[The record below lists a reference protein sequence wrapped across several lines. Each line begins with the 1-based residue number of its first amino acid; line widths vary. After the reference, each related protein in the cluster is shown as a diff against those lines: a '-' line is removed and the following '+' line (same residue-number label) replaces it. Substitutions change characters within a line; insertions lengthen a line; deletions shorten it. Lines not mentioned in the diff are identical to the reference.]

1 MKKLLFWT
9 VLIVGVIAVIGACS
23 KSDESSSSD
32 ATATASTVTSCSDTA
47 SGSITGID
55 NQSVSGTYSQMLQ
68 YVGYDG
74 VDNDTGC
81 TTNSGLLGGYSSHV
95 ANGYG
100 SFNMFR
106 VVTSSTSYATVTK
119 SYSDTSCSTEMAS
132 LVIGYTDVTIVDNVT
147 GLTTGDASIGTTGT
161 KATSKQY
168 CMKGKGTTDNG
179 TAWLNTYT
187 SGSGLTYV
195 TGEEKIT
202 AASGDTYYHLWHS
215 DNSSKSQGSGGYS
228 DFLGN
233 AWRQRSSS
241 SAYPT
246 DWTDSSAQD
255 VFQRQCIKNPFSGTG
270 LNALIEEDSN

>member
-1 MKKLLFWT
+1 MKKLLFWV

-23 KSDESSSSD
+23 KSDDSKSSD
-32 ATATASTVTSCSDTA
+32 ATATASVTSCSDTA

-55 NQSVSGTYSQMLQ
+55 NKSVSGSYSIMLQ

-81 TTNSGLLGGYSSHV
+81 TTNSGILGGFSSYV
-95 ANGYG
+95 ANGYA
-100 SFNMFR
+100 SFNYFR
-106 VVTSSTSYATVTK
+106 VVTSSTTFATVIK
-119 SYSDTSCSTEMAS
+119 SYSDTACSSEMAS
-132 LVIGYTDVTIVDNVT
+132 LVVGYTDVTIGDNVT

-187 SGSGLTYV
+187 SDSGLTYV
-195 TGEEKIT
+195 TGEEKISG
-202 AASGDTYYHLWHS
+202 ASGATYYHLWHS
-215 DNSSKSQGSGGYS
+215 DNTSKRQVSGYP

-255 VFQRQCIKNPFSGTG
+255 VFQR
-270 LNALIEEDSN
+270 

>member
-1 MKKLLFWT
+1 M

-23 KSDESSSSD
+23 KSDDSTTAA
-32 ATATASTVTSCSDTA
+32 ATAAATSTPTSCSSTA

-55 NQSVSGTYSQMLQ
+55 NQSVSGSYSQMLQ
-68 YVGYDG
+68 YAGTSG

-81 TTNSGLLGGYSSHV
+81 TTNTDILGGYSSHV

-147 GLTTGDASIGTTGT
+147 GLTTGNASNGTTGT
-161 KATSKQY
+161 KATAKQY

-187 SGSGLTYV
+187 SNSGITWV
-195 TGEEKIT
+195 TGEEQIT
-202 AASGDTYYHLWHS
+202 GASGATYYHLWHS
-215 DNSSKSQGSGGYS
+215 DNSSKSQGDGGYS

-246 DWTDSSAQD
+246 DWTDSGAQD
-255 VFQRQCIKNPFSGTG
+255 VFQR
-270 LNALIEEDSN
+270 

>member
-1 MKKLLFWT
+1 MKKLLFWMVLLVGT
-9 VLIVGVIAVIGACS
+9 VALIGSCAKKDDSTA
-23 KSDESSSSD
+23 

-81 TTNSGLLGGYSSHV
+81 TTNSGILGGYSSHV

-132 LVIGYTDVTIVDNVT
+132 LVIGYTDVAIGDNVT

-161 KATSKQY
+161 KATAKQY
-168 CMKGKGTTDNG
+168 CSKGKGTTDAG
-179 TAWLNTYT
+179 TAWLHTFT
-187 SGSGLTYV
+187 GGSGVTYV
-195 TGEEKIT
+195 TGEEQIT
-202 AASGDTYYHLWHS
+202 AASGTTYYYLWHS
-215 DNSSKSQGSGGYS
+215 DNSSKSQVGTSGYQ

-233 AWRQRSSS
+233 SWRSRSSS

-246 DWTDSSAQD
+246 DWTEGGVDA
-255 VFQRQCIKNPFSGTG
+255 FQR
-270 LNALIEEDSN
+270 